1 VRTREIGDA
10 LVAAKA
16 VPATRKQF
24 VVLQAAVL
32 AAEVRSLPPQL
43 GRPATGEQACYL
55 QKGPPTAG
63 NCKFT
68 GV

>member
-32 AAEVRSLPPQL
+32 AAEVRILRPQPS
-43 GRPATGEQACYL
+43 RPATGGQVCYL

-63 NCKFT
+63 NRKFT